1 MPATAKLKP
10 DTPQR
15 PVWLILS
22 HGFNMDGRA
31 ASQTITD
38 KIPFL
43 ARSVEPVIISATT
56 GTLDPVLEHHQLN
69 GWAPSALKFDLR
81 HSLRRRYGSG
91 FAYKLI
97 KAACTLPLLPFYVV
111 ERLCIHLENQWS
123 WFYPAYRRGLK
134 VIRARQ
140 PAVIYSTGGANSAHL
155 AGYLLARKT
164 GLPWIAEVHDPM
176 IHTAMNPKRQST
188 RWAAW
193 LEGLICRHADAAF
206 WFTDE
211 ALARARARHPSLGS
225 RGHVIIPGAES
236 PGFDSIAYTPSTLL
250 RIGHFGSLN
259 PSRNMEVFFAGLAE
273 ALRNEPAIA
282 TDVVIEIYGSQFD
295 SVSQSAR
302 DRLPPV
308 LQIKVLGRLEH
319 DPVNGKSGR
328 QQVLEA
334 MRQVDLLLLLHGT
347 DAFCEEYIPSKLY
360 EYLWT
365 QRPVLALTWRNPM
378 LDRMLEIEGH
388 THVVATDAAAVAI
401 ALVGI
406 WKRWRTRGLPDH
418 GRPSPYSNLAAVQ
431 QLLALTEKNAY
442 EHHRLTR

>member
-1 MPATAKLKP
+1 MASSAPIAAG
-10 DTPQR
+10 QR

-43 ARSVEPVIISATT
+43 ARTIEPVIISANT
-56 GTLDPVLEHHQLN
+56 GTPDPVLEHHQIN

-91 FAYKLI
+91 FGYKLM

-134 VIRARQ
+134 VVHARK

-155 AGYLLARKT
+155 AGYLLSRKT

-176 IHTAMNPKRQST
+176 IHTAMSGKRQAYH
-188 RWAAW
+188 WAAW

-211 ALARARARHPSLGS
+211 ALARARARHPCLGA

-236 PGFDSIAYTPSTLL
+236 PGFADIAYTPGPIL

-259 PSRNMEVFFAGLAE
+259 SSRNLEVFFAGWAE
-273 ALRNEPAIA
+273 ALRHEPAMA
-282 TDVVIEIYGSQFD
+282 AEVVFEVYGSQLD
-295 SVSQSAR
+295 SVSRAAR
-302 DRLPPV
+302 DRLPPTAQV
-308 LQIKVLGRLEH
+308 NVLGRLEQ
-319 DPVNGKSGR
+319 DPVTGKSGR
-328 QQVLEA
+328 RRVLQA

-378 LDRMLEIEGH
+378 LDQILVNEGH
-388 THVVATDAAAVAI
+388 THVIATEAAAVAT
-401 ALVGI
+401 ALI
-406 WKRWRTRGLPDH
+406 EHWQRWRGTGLADNR
-418 GRPSPYSNLAAVQ
+418 RPSPYTNQAAVSQ
-431 QLLALTEKNAY
+431 IIILAEQIKAQRSTA
-442 EHHRLTR
+442 

>member
-1 MPATAKLKP
+1 L
-10 DTPQR
+10 
-15 PVWLILS
+15 L
-22 HGFNMDGRA
+22 
-31 ASQTITD
+31 
-38 KIPFL
+38 
-43 ARSVEPVIISATT
+43 
-56 GTLDPVLEHHQLN
+56 
-69 GWAPSALKFDLR
+69 
-81 HSLRRRYGSG
+81 
-91 FAYKLI
+91 
-97 KAACTLPLLPFYVV
+97 LLPFYLL
-111 ERLCIHLENQWS
+111 ERLCIHLESQWS

-134 VIRARQ
+134 VIRARR

-193 LEGLICRHADAAF
+193 LEGLICRHAHAAF

-211 ALARARARHPSLGS
+211 ALARARARHPALGA

-236 PGFDSIAYTPSTLL
+236 PAFAAVAYTPGPLL

-259 PSRNMEVFFAGLAE
+259 PSRNLEVFFAGLAE
-273 ALRNEPAIA
+273 ALRTEPTMAA
-282 TDVVIEIYGSQFD
+282 EVVFEVYGSQLD

-302 DRLPPV
+302 DRLTAALKV
-308 LQIKVLGRLEH
+308 NVLGRLEN
-319 DPVNGKSGR
+319 DPVTGKSGR

-378 LDRMLEIEGH
+378 LDRILETEGH
-388 THVVATDAAAVAI
+388 THVIATETAAVAT
-401 ALVGI
+401 ALVAR
-406 WKRWRTRGLPDH
+406 WKRWRTTGLPDN
-418 GRPSPYSNLAAVQ
+418 GRPSPYSTQAAVQ
-431 QLLALTEKNAY
+431 QILALAEGIQ
-442 EHHRLTR
+442 R

>member
-1 MPATAKLKP
+1 MSPSVPKPAS
-10 DTPQR
+10 QR

-43 ARSVEPVIISATT
+43 SRTIEPVIISATT
-56 GTLDPVLEHHQLN
+56 GTPDPILEHHQLN
-69 GWAPSALKFDLR
+69 GCAPSAIKFDLR

-91 FAYKLI
+91 FTYTFT
-97 KAACTLPLLPFYVV
+97 KASYSLLLLPFYVL
-111 ERLCIHLENQWS
+111 ERLCIHLESQWS

-134 VIRARQ
+134 VVRDRS

-176 IHTAMNPKRQST
+176 IHPLWRGTRQAYQ
-188 RWAAW
+188 WAAW

-206 WFTDE
+206 WFTDN
-211 ALARARARHPSLGS
+211 ALARARARHPELGA

-236 PGFDSIAYTPSTLL
+236 PDFSATTYTPGPVL

-259 PSRNMEVFFAGLAE
+259 PSRNLDVFFAGWEE
-273 ALRNEPAIA
+273 ALRTEPAMA
-282 TDVVIEIYGSQFD
+282 AEVVFEVYGSQLD
-295 SVSQSAR
+295 SVSQAAR
-302 DRLPPV
+302 DLLPPTAKV
-308 LQIKVLGRLEH
+308 HVLGRLEQ
-319 DPVNGKSGR
+319 DPATGKSGR
-328 QQVLEA
+328 RRVLEA

-378 LDRMLEIEGH
+378 LDQILEKEGH
-388 THVVATDAAAVAI
+388 AHVVSTDAGAVAG
-401 ALVGI
+401 ALIGH
-406 WKRWRTRGLPDH
+406 WKRWRKNGLPDN
-418 GRPSPYSNLAAVQ
+418 GRASPYTNQAAVQ
-431 QLLALTEKNAY
+431 QILVLAEKIHPQPQPA
-442 EHHRLTR
+442 

>member
-1 MPATAKLKP
+1 
-10 DTPQR
+10 
-15 PVWLILS
+15 
-22 HGFNMDGRA
+22 MDGRA

-43 ARSVEPVIISATT
+43 SRAVEPVIISATT
-56 GTLDPVLEHHQLN
+56 GTPDPVLEHHQLN
-69 GWAPSALKFDLR
+69 GLAPSALKFDLR
-81 HSLRRRYGSG
+81 HSLRRRFGSG
-91 FAYKLI
+91 FTYKLT

-134 VIRARQ
+134 VIRSRQ

-164 GLPWIAEVHDPM
+164 GLPWIVEVHDPM
-176 IHTAMNPKRQST
+176 IHTPWRGTRQAYH
-188 RWAAW
+188 WASW
-193 LEGLICRHADAAF
+193 IEGLICRHAHAAF
-206 WFTDE
+206 WFTDN
-211 ALARARARHPSLGS
+211 ALARARTRHPSLGS

-236 PGFDSIAYTPSTLL
+236 PGFDSIAYTPGPLL

-259 PSRNMEVFFAGLAE
+259 PSRNLEVFFAGLAE
-273 ALRNEPAIA
+273 AFRAEPAMA
-282 TDVVIEIYGSQFD
+282 AEVIFEVYGSQLD

-302 DRLPPV
+302 DRLPPE
-308 LQIKVLGRLEH
+308 LQVQVLGRLEQ
-319 DPVNGKSGR
+319 DPVTGKSGR
-328 QQVLEA
+328 QRVLEA

-365 QRPVLALTWRNPM
+365 QRPVLALTWSNPM

-388 THVVATDAAAVAI
+388 SHVVATDTAAAAT
-401 ALVGI
+401 ALVDL
-406 WKRWRTRGLPDH
+406 WKRWRTSGLPDH
-418 GRPSPYSNLAAVQ
+418 GRPSPYSNQAAVG
-431 QLLALTEKNAY
+431 QLLKLADGVQPS
-442 EHHRLTR
+442 R